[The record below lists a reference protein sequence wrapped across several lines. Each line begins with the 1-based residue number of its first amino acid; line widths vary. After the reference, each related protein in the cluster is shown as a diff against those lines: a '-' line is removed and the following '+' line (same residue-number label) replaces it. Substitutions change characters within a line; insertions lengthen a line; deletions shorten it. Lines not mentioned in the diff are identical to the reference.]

1 MVPLTKIALI
11 VMAYWRR
18 LGDRAV
24 PQVLFDAMMLACLVT
39 AVVAPVA
46 TAWLLDRLPVDA
58 RSDP

>member
-1 MVPLTKIALI
+1 
-11 VMAYWRR
+11 
-18 LGDRAV
+18 
-24 PQVLFDAMMLACLVT
+24 MMLACLVT

>member
-1 MVPLTKIALI
+1 
-11 VMAYWRR
+11 
-18 LGDRAV
+18 V
-24 PQVLFDAMMLACLVT
+24 PQVLFDAMVLTCLFT